1 MAVDEVYRHFLHHA
15 HIFASTVREI
25 LEEKYLRQ
33 ATSLEVTVPQLNLL
47 KLIAHNGRHQVGELA
62 SFLGVSQAA
71 ASKNVDKLVRLKLI
85 TREVQ
90 QSDRRAASLSLT
102 SRGKSVIHKYE
113 SLKEEKLKKILES
126 LPPEDLST
134 LMQGLEK
141 VAHLILEKELDRNR
155 CMRCSAYYV
164 KSCRLKPICGECLYL
179 QTRER
184 SHTEPVAV
192 GEAGR

>member
-1 MAVDEVYRHFLHHA
+1 MVALEVYRQFLHHA

-33 ATSLEVTVPQLNLL
+33 ATTLDVTVPQFNLL

-71 ASKNVDKLVRLKLI
+71 TSKSVDKLVRLKLI

-102 SRGKSVIHKYE
+102 SKGKTIIGRYE
-113 SLKEEKLKKILES
+113 ALKEEKLKEILEN
-126 LPPEDLST
+126 LSVDELGT

-155 CMRCSAYYV
+155 CMRCNAYYV
-164 KSCRLKPICGECLYL
+164 NSCMLKPLCGDCLYL
-179 QTRER
+179 QTREG
-184 SHTEPVAV
+184 SYAEAVAAR
-192 GEAGR
+192 EAGS

>member
-1 MAVDEVYRHFLHHA
+1 MIELEVYRQFLHHA

-33 ATSLEVTVPQLNLL
+33 TTTLDVTVPQFNLL
-47 KLIAHNGRHQVGELA
+47 KLIAHNGKHQVGELA

-85 TREVQ
+85 IREVQ

-102 SRGKSVIHKYE
+102 HKGKSVIHRYE
-113 SLKEEKLKKILES
+113 ALKEEKLKEILES
-126 LPPEDLST
+126 LTAGELAT

-155 CMRCSAYYV
+155 CMRCNAYYV
-164 KSCRLKPICGECLYL
+164 KSCLLKPLCGNCLYL

-184 SHTEPVAV
+184 SYAEAVVAC
-192 GEAGR
+192 EAGS